1 MMLPVDNK
9 PWGWCRRRSLSWRTW
24 PGRNRAVYA
33 AERPASAGG
42 RWAKLALEQAKAAA
56 EAMEK
61 EIDDQFVDCNW
72 AQQTRAMIRSAAR
85 LGTGVMK
92 GPFPKMLQERS
103 WLPMEGQESVYQ
115 LTIIERMAPW
125 CACVDVWDFFLI
137 RIAAMTCRLA
147 PM

>member
-1 MMLPVDNK
+1 MLPNGQQV
-9 PWGWCRRRSLSWRTW
+9 P
-24 PGRNRAVYA
+24 A
-33 AERPASAGG
+33 ADV
-42 RWAKLALEQAKAAA
+42 AKLALEQAKAAA

-125 CACVDVWDFFLI
+125 CACVDVWDFFPDPNCGDDVQAGSYVIEARLPDGTQ
-137 RIAAMTCRLA
+137 AARVG
-147 PM
+147 